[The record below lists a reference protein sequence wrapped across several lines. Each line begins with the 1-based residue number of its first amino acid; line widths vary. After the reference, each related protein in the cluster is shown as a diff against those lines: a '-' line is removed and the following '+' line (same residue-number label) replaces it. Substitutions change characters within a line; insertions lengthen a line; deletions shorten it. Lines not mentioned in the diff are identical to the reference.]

1 MSKNTINK
9 AHLQQSL
16 ASKIWQQVKRHFHK
30 TDDHIDHGISD
41 TAVIAIQQELA
52 LIDEHLD
59 TTKPQ
64 KSVEANNDYTEFEVE
79 ITLEELQDALS
90 LLEKQN
96 EKLVS
101 ADEALKEL
109 IDTLKK
115 SEKVASSEAS
125 SQRVSEGEVKNPEME
140 VVVEFIPL
148 PGSPANSSLQSKTIY
163 REIQTESMSDKI
175 KREKKQRE
183 LAKRITHYPPSD
195 RLH

>member
-30 TDDHIDHGISD
+30 TDSHAADNHDISN
-41 TAVIAIQQELA
+41 TAIIAIQHDLA
-52 LIDEHLD
+52 LIDENLD
-59 TTKPQ
+59 TSKPQ
-64 KSVEANNDYTEFEVE
+64 KTAQTSKNYAEFEVE
-79 ITLEELQDALS
+79 ITLEELQDALN
-90 LLEKQN
+90 LLEQQN
-96 EKLVS
+96 QKIES

-115 SEKVASSEAS
+115 SEKVEASSENET
-125 SQRVSEGEVKNPEME
+125 QKPEVE
-140 VVVEFIPL
+140 VIVEFVPL
-148 PGSPANSSLQSKTIY
+148 SSPVNNPVESKTVY
-163 REIQTESMSDKI
+163 REMRSESMSDKI
-175 KREKKQRE
+175 KREKEQRE